1 MGSVCASQSAANV
14 VGAVE
19 SKSAPKEDHDDEIHD
34 NDVEDDPQDEPATLR
49 LLLLGAAE
57 SGKTTLLEQIRMLY
71 NQEFS
76 EMELFH
82 RKSFIYANIVH
93 SMKCILAFMKK
104 ENIDFAEN
112 INKDHADI
120 VMTRLENHYC
130 PFNEEQ
136 YRAIDTLWKDTNV
149 QVAYNRRGEYNL
161 NDSAKYFFENLPRI
175 NNVDFQPTP
184 QDLIMTY
191 VPTIGVQNVIF
202 AAKSQSFQL
211 FDMGGQKIDRR
222 KWATMYDG
230 IDAIFFCMAI
240 SEYDQMMIEDQ
251 STNRLQDSLYL
262 LEKISSEPKF
272 LSTPIFLFLNETDV
286 FYEKLKRVPLA
297 KYITDFAGSTDK
309 EALQCVEAKARERC
323 CKHQGNMY
331 VYYTCAI
338 NQAEM
343 AKTLDKVFKK
353 LLKEVR

>member
-1 MGSVCASQSAANV
+1 MGSVCASQSAVNV

-19 SKSAPKEDHDDEIHD
+19 SKSAPKEDHDEEINDH
-34 NDVEDDPQDEPATLR
+34 DVEDETQESATLR

-57 SGKTTLLEQIRMLY
+57 SGKTTLLEQIRMVC
-71 NQEFS
+71 NQDFS

-104 ENIDFAEN
+104 QGMDFAN
-112 INKDHADI
+112 PINKEHADI
-120 VMTRLENHYC
+120 VTTRLENHYC

-136 YRAIDTLWKDTNV
+136 YRAIESLWKDANV
-149 QVAYNRRGEYNL
+149 QLAYDRRGEYNL

-175 NNVDFQPTP
+175 NNVEFQPTP

-202 AAKSQSFQL
+202 SAKNQSFQL

-240 SEYDQMMIEDQ
+240 SEYDQMMVEDQ
-251 STNRLQDSLYL
+251 STNRLQDSLNL
-262 LEKISSEPKF
+262 LGKISSEPKF

-297 KYITDFAGSTDK
+297 KYITDFTGTTEK

-323 CKHQGNMY
+323 SKHQGIMH

-338 NQAEM
+338 NQSEM